1 MPQRWSGTI
10 QPWIAELAIGLAL
23 PAAFVAI
30 RFPLIGLMG
39 DRAPYALNFLAVA
52 SAAVLAGWRSGLV
65 ALVFGQL
72 LTWFLI
78 VEPQWSLAIADAE
91 RGWALAAATVSQS
104 LMLLVIALY
113 QREVDR
119 GVTERERRLK
129 LLEDARHEI
138 DHRVRNNYQTVLAL
152 VQMQLQRASDEGERR
167 LLQQVV
173 DRIKAVSLATD
184 RLAFRSESDLRTIRL
199 REHLCQLCEDLERG
213 LSREEVTVHC
223 EVSDVPANA
232 VFATYLAIIVNELV
246 TNALKHAFSDREN
259 GEVRVEA
266 KQQNSGLELIVA
278 DNGGGMGAKAANKGT
293 GLGQK
298 LVHAFVLQL
307 GGKHEVSSTPNGT
320 VHRIYV
326 PSLA

>member
-1 MPQRWSGTI
+1 MR
-10 QPWIAELAIGLAL
+10 
-23 PAAFVAI
+23 V
-30 RFPLIGLMG
+30 PLIELMG
-39 DRAPYALNFLAVA
+39 DRAPYALNFVAVA
-52 SAAVLAGWRSGLV
+52 SAAVLGGWRSGFV
-65 ALVFGQL
+65 ALVVGQL
-72 LTWFLI
+72 LTWYLI
-78 VEPQWSLAIADAE
+78 VEPQWSFAIVDAE
-91 RGWALAAATVSQS
+91 RGWGLIAATVSQV

-113 QREVDR
+113 QREVDK
-119 GVTERERRLK
+119 GVAERERRLQ

-152 VQMQLQRASDEGERR
+152 VQMQLQRASDDGERR

-199 REHLCQLCEDLERG
+199 RDHLCRLCEDLERG
-213 LSREEVTVHC
+213 LSREEVSVHC
-223 EVSDVPANA
+223 DVSDVPANA

-246 TNALKHAFSDREN
+246 TNALKHAFNDREQ

-266 KQQNSGLELIVA
+266 KQQDSGLELIVA
-278 DNGGGMGAKAANKGT
+278 DNGSGMSARPASQGT
-293 GLGQK
+293 GLGQR
-298 LVHAFVLQL
+298 LVQAFVLQL
-307 GGKHEVSSTPNGT
+307 GGKHEVSSTSGGT